1 VSGGARLA
9 GGARQTY
16 LIGESLYLRPLQRD
30 DARHALA
37 WRSAPFPISAKRAE
51 QELDKTPSLDAIDA
65 EPGGGVL
72 LACRRADDEPVG
84 AVTIDLSFP
93 ITADLRLHVERR
105 PDRDAGEIGGE
116 MLSLVA
122 PWLSAEIAYPSV
134 WAELDGGEPALVA
147 AAGRIGMRL
156 GSRLRDAIWRDG
168 RRFDQLGYELLHPG
182 WIERMGDP
190 GIGIASEGPP
200 VAAPRSPALR
210 TWPVGNGPIPPNA
223 IVVGARLALRPFE
236 IEDAAVIAR
245 ASREEPEM
253 SFNARGRQPMS
264 PLAVEAWIAKQGEQT
279 PPPAINLAAVL
290 RETGELIGEV
300 NLVEIDW
307 IARTAETA
315 AWIYQP
321 KHRGGGLGTE
331 MKHLLL
337 EYAFDR
343 LGFHQVRS
351 FVYDINPRSA
361 AAVRKQGYRDAG
373 RQWWVSVK
381 GASFVGWDVFDLL
394 AEEWRAA
401 RSE

>member
-1 VSGGARLA
+1 DAPRLA
-9 GGARQTY
+9 DDVRQTY
-16 LIGESLYLRPLQRD
+16 LVGESLYIRALERG

-37 WRSAPFPISAKRAE
+37 WRPKPFPISAKRAE
-51 QELDKTPSLDAIDA
+51 QDLDQTPSLDAIDA
-65 EPGGGVL
+65 EPVGSVL
-72 LACRRADDEPVG
+72 VACRRADGEPVG
-84 AVTIDLSFP
+84 AALIDLSFP
-93 ITADLRLHVERR
+93 ITAEVHLHVERR
-105 PDRDAGEIGGE
+105 PGRDAGAIGGE
-116 MLSLVA
+116 MLTLVA

-134 WAELDGGEPALVA
+134 WTELDGGEPALVA
-147 AAGRIGMRL
+147 AAERIGMRP

-182 WIERMGDP
+182 WLERMGDP
-190 GIGIASEGPP
+190 GVGIESEGGP
-200 VAAPRSPALR
+200 VTAPRSPAPR
-210 TWPVGNGPIPPNA
+210 TWPVGDGPIPPNA
-223 IVVGARLALRPFE
+223 LAVSPRLALRPFE
-236 IEDAAVIAR
+236 IDDAPVIAR

-264 PLAVEAWIAKQGEQT
+264 PLSVEAWIAKQGEQT
-279 PPPAINLAAVL
+279 PPPAINLAVAL
-290 RETGELIGEV
+290 RQTGELIGET

-307 IARTAETA
+307 IAQTAETA

-321 KHRGGGLGTE
+321 RHRGGGLGTE

-351 FVYDINPRSA
+351 YVYDINPRSA

-401 RSE
+401 RSD